1 MRTIQFLETD
11 TKINIMKEERKIRT
25 AELSVVDA
33 GKNVIISETLEVDGS
48 IETISVQLV
57 IDYSSQTV
65 SVRPIGTWVDQNNY
79 MLTLD
84 NVNRIEKQ
92 AIILAE
98 VAVQVK
104 DALSKI

>member
-1 MRTIQFLETD
+1 
-11 TKINIMKEERKIRT
+11 MKEKFKT
-25 AELSVVDA
+25 MELSVVDA

-48 IETISVQLV
+48 IETISAQLI

-79 MLTLD
+79 MLTPD
-84 NVNRIEKQ
+84 NANRIEKQ

-98 VAVQVK
+98 IALQVK
-104 DALSKI
+104 DAVSKIL